1 MRGIQNDPVGY
12 CWTGW
17 PPRPTISIYSLESHL
32 LIRSRKP
39 KFDLTDNWARYSGYS
54 NFIRLGISS
63 QSLRKI
69 NWTQEELSRQEDNI
83 RYDLSEDGYQVEIN
97 RLKGID
103 LPCSE
108 EALWELHIFP
118 Q

>member
-1 MRGIQNDPVGY
+1 MKYFTIDPVGY

-17 PPRPTISIYSLESHL
+17 PPRPTISIYSMEGDL
-32 LIRSRKP
+32 LFRSRKP

-69 NWTQEELSRQEDNI
+69 SWTQEELCRQEENI
-83 RYDLSEDGYQVEIN
+83 QYDLSEDAYQVEIS
-97 RLKGID
+97 RLKGIG
-103 LPCSE
+103 LPFYE
-108 EALWELHIFP
+108 EALWELHIFA